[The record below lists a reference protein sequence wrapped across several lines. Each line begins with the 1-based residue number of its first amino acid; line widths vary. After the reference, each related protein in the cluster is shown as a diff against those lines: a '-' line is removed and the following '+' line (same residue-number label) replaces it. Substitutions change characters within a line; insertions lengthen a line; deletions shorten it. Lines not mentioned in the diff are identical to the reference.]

1 MATQDKDKIVSEF
14 IEAYTVKNGKA
25 PTVSAKSGW
34 YSVNGGKN
42 VRLAQI
48 EEMTRELSTGGGAD
62 ANATKA
68 PAKTTAAKKSKP
80 KKGSF
85 SVKNYYAEKLVAEAP
100 GSILPR

>member
-48 EEMTRELSTGGGAD
+48 EEMTRELSTGGTD
-62 ANATKA
+62 TKETKA
-68 PAKTTAAKKSKP
+68 AAKTTAAQKSKP
-80 KKGSF
+80 KKGGF
-85 SVKNYYAEKLVAEAP
+85 SVKSYYAEKLVAEAP